1 MQIIRY
7 DLQGVCEERV
17 YESEEDLRQQLVELH
32 GGEIEEEKDL
42 DILRNMPLNEICAMF
57 GWQWER
63 KADNER

>member
-32 GGEIEEEKDL
+32 GGEIEEEK
-42 DILRNMPLNEICAMF
+42 
-57 GWQWER
+57 
-63 KADNER
+63 